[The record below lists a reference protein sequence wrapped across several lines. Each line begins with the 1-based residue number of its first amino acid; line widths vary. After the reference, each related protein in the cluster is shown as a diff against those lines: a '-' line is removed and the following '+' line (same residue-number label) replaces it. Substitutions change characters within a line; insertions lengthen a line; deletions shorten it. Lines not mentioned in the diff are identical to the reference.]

1 VDAKQAIITRRS
13 VRSFIK
19 RSVPPD
25 LIAEILD
32 SGSKAPSAS
41 NGRPWEFI
49 IVKDQKVKD
58 KIGYLGARSLYERK
72 KRKLKQA
79 LKQAKE
85 KFAMIAEAPVYI
97 VVACD
102 TKKSPIFW
110 VHDGSAA
117 TQNILL
123 ATHALGLGA
132 VWLGAPVA
140 LAKHQNEIK
149 KMLKLPRHVKIASI
163 VALGYPKI
171 MPGPRAIS
179 DVKEKVHFERW

>member
-1 VDAKQAIITRRS
+1 MDAKQALITRRS
-13 VRSFIK
+13 VRSFIN
-19 RSVPPD
+19 RTVPPD

-32 SGSKAPSAS
+32 SASKAPSAS

-49 IVKDQKVKD
+49 IVKDQKVKE
-58 KIGYLGARSLYERK
+58 KIGNLGARSLYERK
-72 KRKLKQA
+72 KRKLK
-79 LKQAKE
+79 LAKE

-123 ATHALGLGA
+123 AAHSMGLGA

-149 KMLKLPRHVKIASI
+149 KMLELPRHVKITSI

-171 MPGPRAIS
+171 IPGPRAIS

>member
-1 VDAKQAIITRRS
+1 MDAKQAIITRRS

-19 RSVPPD
+19 RTVPPD

-58 KIGYLGARSLYERK
+58 RIGYLGARSLYERK
-72 KRKLKQA
+72 RRKLKQA
-79 LKQAKE
+79 E
-85 KFAMIAEAPVYI
+85 ERFAMIAEAPVYI
-97 VVACD
+97 VVACN

-123 ATHALGLGA
+123 AAHSMGLGA

>member
-1 VDAKQAIITRRS
+1 VDAKEAIISRRS
-13 VRSFIK
+13 VRSFTN
-19 RSVPPD
+19 RSVPPL

-32 SGSKAPSAS
+32 LASKAPSAS

-58 KIGYLGARSLYERK
+58 RIGYLGARSLYERK

-79 LKQAKE
+79 KE
-85 KFAMIAEAPVYI
+85 KFAMVAQAPIYI
-97 VVACD
+97 VIACD

-117 TQNILL
+117 TQNVLL
-123 ATHALGLGA
+123 AAHSLGLGA

-140 LAKHQNEIK
+140 LPKHHNEIR
-149 KMLKLPRHVKIASI
+149 KMLDLPRYVKIASI
-163 VALGYPKI
+163 VALGYPKK
-171 MPGPRAIS
+171 MPGPRVGS
-179 DVKEKVHFERW
+179 DMKNKVHFERW

>member
-1 VDAKQAIITRRS
+1 VDAKDAITSRRS
-13 VRSFIK
+13 VRSFTNK
-19 RSVPPD
+19 SVPPS
-25 LIAEILD
+25 LIVEILD
-32 SGSKAPSAS
+32 LASKAPSAS

-49 IVKDQKVKD
+49 IVKDRKIKER
-58 KIGYLGARSLYERK
+58 IGYLGARSLYERK

-79 LKQAKE
+79 KE
-85 KFAMIAEAPVYI
+85 KFAMIAEAPIYI

-123 ATHALGLGA
+123 AAHSYGLGA

-140 LAKHQNEIK
+140 LAKHQSEIK
-149 KMLKLPRHVKIASI
+149 KMLDVPRHVKLASI
-163 VALGYPKI
+163 VALGYPKK
-171 MPGPRAIS
+171 MPGPRGGI
-179 DVKEKVHFERW
+179 DMKDKVHFERW

>member
-1 VDAKQAIITRRS
+1 VDAKQAINSRRS
-13 VRSFIK
+13 IRSFIK

-32 SGSKAPSAS
+32 SALRAPSAS
-41 NGRPWEFI
+41 NGRPWEFV
-49 IVKDQKVKD
+49 IVKDQKVKER
-58 KIGYLGARSLYERK
+58 IGYLGARSLYERK

-79 LKQAKE
+79 KE
-85 KFAMIAEAPVYI
+85 KFEMIAEAPVYI

-110 VHDGSAA
+110 AHDGSAA

-123 ATHALGLGA
+123 AAHSMGLGA

-140 LAKHQNEIK
+140 LTKHQNEIK
-149 KMLKLPRHVKIASI
+149 KMLDLPRHLKIASI
-163 VALGYPKI
+163 VALGYPKKA
-171 MPGPRAIS
+171 PGPRVVS
-179 DVKEKVHFERW
+179 DMKKKVHFERW